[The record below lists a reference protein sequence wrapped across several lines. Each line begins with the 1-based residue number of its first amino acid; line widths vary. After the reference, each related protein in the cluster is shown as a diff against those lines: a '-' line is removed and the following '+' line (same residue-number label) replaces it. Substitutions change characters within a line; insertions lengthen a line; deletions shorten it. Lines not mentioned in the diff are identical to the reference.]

1 MNLLP
6 GAFDKKAT
14 YLNIAAAERPLA
26 SPVSPEAVVRARRYR
41 LARVRDEI
49 VRNDCAAILLY
60 DPVNIRYATDV
71 ANMQVWTLHNAAR
84 YTLVFADGPCIAFE
98 YRGAEFLAENRPVDE
113 IRPAVA
119 WYYFATAER
128 TDEYLKLW
136 GDEIEELLI
145 RHGGGS
151 RRLAIDKCDPPGIGF
166 LLSRGLELINGQKLM
181 EHARSVKSADELQMM
196 TWTVQVCDAAL
207 HAMHEASIPG
217 RTENEIWSELHR
229 ENIRNG
235 GEWIETRLLATGKRT
250 NPWFQECSDKV
261 TAEGEMLAV
270 DTDMIGPYGYCADV
284 SRSWTIGHVPMSMR
298 QVELYRYAREQI
310 DHNMALLKPGLDFR
324 DFVERSWKIPPR
336 FQARRYS
343 CALHGVGLCDE
354 FPSVPLRE
362 DLATDFYSGVFTENM
377 VVAVES
383 LIGEE
388 GGEECIKLE
397 TQVIITGDGPIR
409 MDSYPWEDER

>member
-1 MNLLP
+1 MNVLP
-6 GAFDKKAT
+6 GAFKEKAT
-14 YLNIAAAERPLA
+14 YLNIAAAERPLS
-26 SPVSPEAVVRARRYR
+26 SPVSLDAVARARLYR
-41 LARVRDEI
+41 QRRVRDEI

-84 YTLVFADGPCIAFE
+84 YTLIFADGPCIAFE
-98 YRGAEFLAENRPVDE
+98 YRGAEFLARDRPVDE
-113 IRPAVA
+113 IRPAIA

-136 GDEIEELLI
+136 GDEIESLLVK
-145 RHGGGS
+145 HGGGN
-151 RRLAIDKCDPPGIGF
+151 RRLAIDKCDPPGIEL
-166 LLSRGLELINGQKLM
+166 LLSRGFELVNGQGLM
-181 EHARSVKSADELQMM
+181 EHARSIKSADELEMM
-196 TWTVQVCDAAL
+196 AWTVQVCDAAL
-207 HAMHEASIPG
+207 HKMHEASVPG

-235 GEWIETRLLATGKRT
+235 GEWIETRLLATGART

-261 TAEGEMLAV
+261 AFEGEMLGV

-284 SRSWTIGHVPMSMR
+284 SRSWTIGHVPMNAT
-298 QVELYRYAREQI
+298 QADLYKYAREQI
-310 DHNMALLKPGLDFR
+310 DHNMALLRPGLDFR
-324 DFVERSWKIPPR
+324 DYVEKSWQIPAR

-354 FPSVPLRE
+354 YPSVPLHQ
-362 DLATDFYSGVFTENM
+362 DFTTDFYSGVFEENM

-388 GGEECIKLE
+388 GGEECVKLE
-397 TQVIITGDGPIR
+397 TQVIITRGGPVR
-409 MDSYPWEDER
+409 MDAYPWEDER